1 MGFLVSTFCPC
12 VTAERPSPASNS
24 PASGPGAVSDHSQAE
39 HRQPQ
44 PASPMLDGI
53 ANIDSTNGGLTDAVG
68 GTEKKAKFRTATATV
83 IASKHDRPNEVL
95 VAESSKH
102 GNKCVFPGGKLSLD
116 DLANEEPVI
125 ACIRHEMDEEVGQPI
140 LFPTIIGKATDST
153 RDVRLTEIGKFAMKR
168 DNLVPD
174 KSIPEAQLTKI
185 GYGDPKSKEKVYV
198 SFGNSD
204 TIVIGTIPYPE
215 VLIDTSELK
224 NPRFINLR
232 GKEDFSEF
240 GAGHDVLAAAYAEK
254 LPIIDQLFSHIGHKA
269 TLPEEFGVATLL
281 DDDLR
286 DFAATRRR
294 LLDQ

>member
-1 MGFLVSTFCPC
+1 MGSLSSIFCPC
-12 VTAERPSPASNS
+12 ITAERPSSEDNS
-24 PASGPGAVSDHSQAE
+24 PASGQGSVSDRSRVE
-39 HRQPQ
+39 HRQPR
-44 PASPMLDGI
+44 PASAMLDGI

-83 IASKHDRPNEVL
+83 IASKNDRPGEVL

-102 GNKCVFPGGKLSLD
+102 GDKCVFPGGKLSLD
-116 DLANEEPVI
+116 DLASEEPVI
-125 ACIRHEMDEEVGQPI
+125 ACVRHEMDEEVGQPI
-140 LFPTIIGKATDST
+140 LHATIIGAATDST

-174 KSIPEAQLTKI
+174 KSIPEAQLKKI
-185 GYGDPKSKEKVYV
+185 GYGDPESKEKVYV
-198 SFGNSD
+198 SFGNPD

-215 VLIDTSELK
+215 VLVDTSELK

-232 GKEDFSEF
+232 GKKDFSEF

-254 LPIIDQLFSHIGHKA
+254 LPIIDQLFSHMYKDP
-269 TLPEEFGVATLL
+269 LPEEFGVATLL